1 MTESN
6 YEFKQMKSILLT
18 ILTIIVS
25 VGFISSVNIEDDSR
39 KDVILDKTYSNLPI
53 LHLNGTPYENGFQH
67 GAIMKNRIIELVG
80 LWKKDIEKN
89 YQISAEVFIKV
100 FLDSTDYIPAIKKWT
115 PDLFEEIK
123 GISAGSGIDFNTIL
137 AFQLIDEIWTNAR
150 LINIPHHCTSV
161 GINNYKKD
169 GSQNYIAQNIDITPF
184 YHGFEILLDI
194 KDKNTDSR
202 RLVTTFAGYI
212 GANGLNK
219 HIGITGNSL
228 SDLKSSLNGLP
239 VCFIA
244 RGVLEKTSF
253 EEAVNF
259 IKTIKHASGQNY
271 IVGSKHDI
279 ISLECAS
286 DLVSEYWPDSTKYY
300 TFHSNRPLT
309 NTSYHPA
316 NSIELYD
323 IFPDERF
330 NLMETKITSIKSID
344 WKTLQDILS
353 TKPICKNSTFVSA
366 IMEFDNDYSELRI
379 SPGRPD
385 STEYIV
391 FRIKK

>member
-1 MTESN
+1 VKTI
-6 YEFKQMKSILLT
+6 FLT
-18 ILTIIVS
+18 ILTIIVAVVS
-25 VGFISSVNIEDDSR
+25 ISSVNIGDDPR
-39 KDVILDKTYSNLPI
+39 KDVILDTTYSNLPI

-67 GAIMKNRIIELVG
+67 GTIMKNRIIELVE

-89 YQISAEVFIKV
+89 YQISADVFIKV

-115 PDLFEEIK
+115 PDLLEEIK
-123 GISAGSGIDFNTIL
+123 GISAGSGIDFNTIF
-137 AFQLIDEIWTNAR
+137 AFQLIDEIWTNSR
-150 LINIPHHCTSV
+150 LINIPHHCTTV

-169 GSQNYIAQNIDITPF
+169 GSPNYIAQNIDITPF

-202 RLVTTFAGYI
+202 KLVTTCAGYI

-219 HIGITGNSL
+219 HIGITENTL

-239 VCFIA
+239 VCCIA

-253 EEAVNF
+253 EEAIDF

-271 IVGSKHDI
+271 IVGSNHDI

-286 DLVSEYWPDSTKYY
+286 GLVTEYWPDSTKNY
-300 TFHSNRPLT
+300 TFHANRPLT
-309 NTSYHPA
+309 NNSYHPA
-316 NSIELYD
+316 YLAYLKALYGSIPES
-323 IFPDERF
+323 ISFSDER
-330 NLMETKITSIKSID
+330 LESIKNI
-344 WKTLQDILS
+344 ILNNQHIS
-353 TKPICKNSTFVSA
+353 LMTIKDALSKKPICNSNTFVST

-379 SPGRPD
+379 SPGKPD

>member
-1 MTESN
+1 
-6 YEFKQMKSILLT
+6 MKSILII
-18 ILTIIVS
+18 ILTIAVFN
-25 VGFISSVNIEDDSR
+25 VFISSVNIDRDSR
-39 KDVILDKTYSNLPI
+39 KDVILDTTYSNLPI

-67 GAIMKNRIIELVG
+67 GAIMKNRINELVG

-89 YQISAEVFIKV
+89 YQISADVFIKV

-150 LINIPHHCTSV
+150 LINIPNHCTSV

-169 GSQNYIAQNIDITPF
+169 GSQNYVAQNIDITQF

-202 RLVTTFAGYI
+202 KLVTTFAGYI

-219 HIGITGNSL
+219 HIGITENSL

-271 IVGSKHDI
+271 IIGSRYNI
-279 ISLECAS
+279 ISLECAA
-286 DLVSEYWPDSTKYY
+286 DLITEFWPDSTKNY
-300 TFHSNRPLT
+300 TFHANNPLT

-316 NSIELYD
+316 GLYGV
-323 IFPDERF
+323 FQDERF
-330 NLMETKITSIKSID
+330 KLMEAKIANTKSIN

-353 TKPICKNSTFVSA
+353 TKPICNNNTFVST
-366 IMEFDNDYSELRI
+366 IMEFNCDYSELRI